1 MNDNTKITLTIGQLR
16 RLVKESRSAPSEMW
30 NQYTEFTPEFIDELV
45 TRGDITL
52 REKDLTGERW
62 GWGCDICLTPANVG
76 KEILVSV
83 FSVIEAKNNGEHGWG
98 YEVVGIDK
106 VKGPRVNLHSDDFKD
121 DTSDSLPFTERT
133 RKSII
138 KALANSEGFKKL
150 CQDDIDQSKEKALAH
165 IAKYRPGDKRET
177 RQRML
182 KYDLLL
188 QGWMESL
195 QRDPVP
201 QDRQELPD
209 GNTDKDRRMKR
220 KQDDMHSRQNKRHI
234 DKTIQSWYE
243 RPGFYSGD

>member
-106 VKGPRVNLHSDDFKD
+106 VKGPSFHRKDQEVNNQGIGEQRGLQEA
-121 DTSDSLPFTERT
+121 LP
-133 RKSII
+133 
-138 KALANSEGFKKL
+138 G
-150 CQDDIDQSKEKALAH
+150 
-165 IAKYRPGDKRET
+165 
-177 RQRML
+177 
-182 KYDLLL
+182 
-188 QGWMESL
+188 
-195 QRDPVP
+195 
-201 QDRQELPD
+201 
-209 GNTDKDRRMKR
+209 
-220 KQDDMHSRQNKRHI
+220 RH
-234 DKTIQSWYE
+234 
-243 RPGFYSGD
+243 